1 MLSPWQFQGDKII
14 VRCWDLTHA
23 HQAFLNIIQYPQGEK
38 EVSVSEDTA
47 TACPETAL
55 ATGTT
60 RNKRTKPCQ
69 YQLP

>member
-1 MLSPWQFQGDKII
+1 MTA
-14 VRCWDLTHA
+14 RCLDLTYA

-38 EVSVSEDTA
+38 EVSVSEDTVIDTPA

-55 ATGTT
+55 ATGTAGS
-60 RNKRTKPCQ
+60 KRTNPCR